1 MSKSSSAQMQAGKS
15 PAQSSEQSHSASGL
29 LSRQHTLGPH
39 MCVQREAA
47 DVAAGLPAPSLVREV
62 MESTG
67 QPLDSAT
74 RSAMEPKFGFDFSRV
89 RLHTDGRAAESAR
102 AVGAKAFT
110 AGSHIAFAQGQYAP
124 GTSGGQRLMAHEL
137 AHVVQQASGPVPG
150 RPLGGGISVSDP
162 ADPFE
167 ERARNA
173 ASSLT
178 EGHKSTTRDGTGLPS
193 GPMPGSSIS
202 LQRDTAGDVG
212 AVAGVAGGVLAL
224 AALVVG
230 LEQLSVAKHPPASAS
245 PSGGLTLNNAG
256 SFNTLAQ
263 PAPGSDDST
272 VRGATPHSQPILY
285 VDAPATG
292 DSANNFSVGLQTKTD
307 GHNIV
312 DGFTQEEHTEGYIG
326 GGDGAT
332 AQVTFAATPVATLAP
347 SASPAPATPAA
358 PAPAT
363 WGADS
368 PGGAGTAGSTSAA
381 APPAAPASSPPAEVM
396 LRFQGLNSAKGQMQ
410 RFKGAYRISGDG
422 SIKSEKSECK
432 VTQGDPADMEVAD
445 NGYISVGLGR
455 THSAKASTS
464 APAPAS
470 PLPKP
475 SAAPATGPGDFGPEP
490 PNQSKGVPV

>member
-1 MSKSSSAQMQAGKS
+1 MTKSSSAQVKPGQS
-15 PAQSSEQSHSASGL
+15 PGPAHSATGFL
-29 LSRQHTLGPH
+29 ARQHTLGSH
-39 MCVQREAA
+39 ICVQREAA
-47 DVAAGLPAPSLVREV
+47 GVAAGKPAPSLVREV
-62 MESTG
+62 VESPG

-74 RSAMEPKFGFDFSRV
+74 RSAMEPSFGFDFSRV
-89 RLHTDGRAAESAR
+89 RLHTDNRAAESAR
-102 AVGAKAFT
+102 AVGANAFT
-110 AGSHIAFAQGQYAP
+110 AGNHIAFAQGQYSPDTA
-124 GTSGGQRLMAHEL
+124 GGQRLMAHEL
-137 AHVVQQASGPVPG
+137 THVVQQASGPVPG

-167 ERARNA
+167 QRARNT
-173 ASSLT
+173 ASSLAA
-178 EGHKSTTRDGTGLPS
+178 GRKSTAGDVSTLPS
-193 GPMPGSSIS
+193 GPVPGPSLS

-307 GHNIV
+307 GHNVV

-347 SASPAPATPAA
+347 SASPAPAPAA
-358 PAPAT
+358 PAAAAPAT
-363 WGADS
+363 WGAGS
-368 PGGAGTAGSTSAA
+368 SGGAEASGSTP
-381 APPAAPASSPPAEVM
+381 APAPAAAPASSPPAEVM

-410 RFKGAYRISGDG
+410 RFKGAYRISGNG

-455 THSAKASTS
+455 THAAKASTS
-464 APAPAS
+464 APAPANS
-470 PLPKP
+470 LPKP